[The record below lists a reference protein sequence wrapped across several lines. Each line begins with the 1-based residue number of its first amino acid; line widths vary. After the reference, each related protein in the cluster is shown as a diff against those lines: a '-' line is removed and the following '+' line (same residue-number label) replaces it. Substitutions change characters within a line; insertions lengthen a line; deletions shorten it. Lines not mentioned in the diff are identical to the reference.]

1 MKHSI
6 CEGDY
11 INSFDAFVSKYKAKI
26 LTAKINNESLQPKG
40 LYCKSD
46 FFFTVPYF
54 LLEIELVFRVKTCS
68 EESSVLKIN

>member
-11 INSFDAFVSKYKAKI
+11 INTFDAFVSKYKAKI

-46 FFFTVPYF
+46 FFFLCTILP
-54 LLEIELVFRVKTCS
+54 FRNRVS
-68 EESSVLKIN
+68 L

>member
-11 INSFDAFVSKYKAKI
+11 INTFDAFVSKYKAKI

-46 FFFTVPYF
+46 FFFHCTVLP
-54 LLEIELVFRVKTCS
+54 FRNRVS
-68 EESSVLKIN
+68 L